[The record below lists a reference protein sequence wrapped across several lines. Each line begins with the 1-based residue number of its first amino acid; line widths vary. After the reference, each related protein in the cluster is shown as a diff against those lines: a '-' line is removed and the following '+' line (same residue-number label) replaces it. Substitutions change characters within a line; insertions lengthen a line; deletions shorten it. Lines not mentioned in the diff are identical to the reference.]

1 MADETGPQVP
11 VEPPNNYET
20 RQGFCRV
27 LSVVMLA
34 ATTSWFAGQSPA
46 KAQEGDLFPIPIAL
60 QQGELASLYPSV
72 DIPLEIIAMFENGQ
86 FGYVVAKG
94 KLDEFIQ
101 LLQSCSNFGFG
112 NPTTSLSYTGFP
124 LYDLNGN
131 PSPILVTAVYCS
143 AERGS
148 TPPTLAAAGSP
159 LLIQLAMVKAGNI
172 APLFTFD
179 PSRVNSL
186 DSSGSIFGQSQ
197 RMVANDTSPLY
208 ILSDEEI
215 LDLTQHFI
223 RNEGLFAWRPD
234 GENPI
239 SNNKTYEFQFN
250 DKIYIVSV
258 YNQQAPGD
266 NYSTIEGVL
275 AGYQAGE
282 KIIEGSLEEFILEL
296 VKSTDQTGSQDGIQI
311 TLPLMTTGDSEIV
324 TIVGDNTYSIWIE
337 MPKDNSRDNSFSLII
352 IIAIAPL
359 AIVVVGAGVYKG
371 INFISKAREKRKIDL
386 PEEATAICSDIIE
399 TIFNY
404 RKAKDLSEIMAF
416 RDQLEEMQ
424 QVLNTPKKSTYLTEF
439 VHGNFRNS
447 TQFKE
452 LDQEEQQ
459 EALIEIDRIII
470 QITNFESPG
479 NTKNHLVRRDG
490 IFRVFVEDYFEQL
503 RNEIKNMPTDDLI
516 AKERKQAL
524 ITRYRVEREQMIKL
538 QNSFR
543 DIIDITSGTH
553 VNIYRVRANPTTIRQ
568 SRKAKLDD
576 QQKKVDMIPQTNSST
591 LGDIEKETLADLAS
605 GYALSLLQGTTS
617 PTEFQSWLT
626 NLNFDIT
633 TYSEIKAE
641 IVGKIGQT
649 ISADP
654 DLVHLSSAPSKDN
667 LNSTQI
673 SQAIYQYLFV
683 NNKGAPD
690 QYSAFTQ
697 SAKRSINK
705 ALKTLNL
712 DPTKAL
718 GVRYALGLG
727 GAHKSAIGKG
737 HRLQVMPI
745 IQLTYKDGKKYS
757 EPFQLFFV
765 VTPHDHNSGQ

>member
-143 AERGS
+143 AETGS

-479 NTKNHLVRRDG
+479 NTNNHLVQRDG

-543 DIIDITSGTH
+543 DIIDITSGLYSTTYKAN
-553 VNIYRVRANPTTIRQ
+553 VNRSSIAQGRNDKVA
-568 SRKAKLDD
+568 SLE
-576 QQKKVDMIPQTNSST
+576 KKVANIVNSAVLDKDSKAH
-591 LGDIEKETLADLAS
+591 LSKLAS
-605 GYALSLLQGTTS
+605 EYVLSLLQGTTS
-617 PTEFQSWLT
+617 PTEFRNWLAT
-626 NLNFDIT
+626 LNEKLDIN
-633 TYSEIKAE
+633 TYAEIKAK
-641 IVGKIGQT
+641 IVGTIGQT

-654 DLVHLSSAPSKDN
+654 DLVNTSVQQFTFTQNITSISEAIYNYLFTNNRTPDDSEAFTSSA
-667 LNSTQI
+667 Q
-673 SQAIYQYLFV
+673 
-683 NNKGAPD
+683 
-690 QYSAFTQ
+690 
-697 SAKRSINK
+697 RSIRK
-705 ALKTLNL
+705 ALFKMNS
-712 DPTKAL
+712 DGNRPPNVKY
-718 GVRYALGLG
+718 VPQYG
-727 GAHKSAIGKG
+727 GAYKAHAGKSRVHAVPIQRITIDPNTGERSVEIVSIHFAIS
-737 HRLQVMPI
+737 
-745 IQLTYKDGKKYS
+745 DS
-757 EPFQLFFV
+757 
-765 VTPHDHNSGQ
+765 DHN